1 MNFPEVEK
9 INDITNLI
17 SEIKNLQKKLIEL
30 KIRKGTKQKFKS
42 NDSKIILNE
51 LAKISRIKIKI
62 KISEI

>member
-42 NDSKIILNE
+42 NDSKVILNE